1 MMSLAQAAAATQGNL
16 QGADA
21 EFLAVSKDTRCLQ
34 KGDLYVALIGENFD
48 GHQFLQQAES
58 LGAVGALVSKPQSI
72 NLSQICVADTRLALG
87 DLASAWRDQFKG
99 KLVAVTGSNGKTSVK
114 EMCRAILVK
123 AASDER
129 VLCTQGNLNNDIG
142 MPMTLLSIRQQH
154 AYAVI
159 EMGANHAGEIDYLT
173 HIARPDVAVITNAGP
188 AHLEGFGSVEKV
200 AQAKAEIYSGLAD
213 EGVAVINLDD
223 DYAGYWQQLCQGKNV
238 VTFSMKNQQASVYA
252 EATAKGVY
260 LFKTPSG
267 AVSIKM
273 NVPGRHN
280 VMNALA
286 ATAVTLA
293 LGVRLENIAAGLR
306 SFSSVSGRLTVRTGF
321 NGARLIDDTYNAN
334 PLSLKAAI
342 DVLTES
348 SAESYLVLGDM
359 AELGESAAA
368 LHFEAGQQARQMG
381 VKKLFAMGELSRNAV
396 KAFGDGAEFFEER
409 TALIAAVKKNMNAL
423 TTVLVKGSR
432 SMAMEKVVS
441 ELLQHDNNKNKSRMG

>member
-1 MMSLAQAAAATQGNL
+1 M
-16 QGADA
+16 
-21 EFLAVSKDTRCLQ
+21 
-34 KGDLYVALIGENFD
+34 
-48 GHQFLQQAES
+48 
-58 LGAVGALVSKPQSI
+58 
-72 NLSQICVADTRLALG
+72 
-87 DLASAWRDQFKG
+87 
-99 KLVAVTGSNGKTSVK
+99 
-114 EMCRAILVK
+114 
-123 AASDER
+123 
-129 VLCTQGNLNNDIG
+129 
-142 MPMTLLSIRQQH
+142 
-154 AYAVI
+154 
-159 EMGANHAGEIDYLT
+159 
-173 HIARPDVAVITNAGP
+173 
-188 AHLEGFGSVEKV
+188 
-200 AQAKAEIYSGLAD
+200 AQAKAEIYSGLSD